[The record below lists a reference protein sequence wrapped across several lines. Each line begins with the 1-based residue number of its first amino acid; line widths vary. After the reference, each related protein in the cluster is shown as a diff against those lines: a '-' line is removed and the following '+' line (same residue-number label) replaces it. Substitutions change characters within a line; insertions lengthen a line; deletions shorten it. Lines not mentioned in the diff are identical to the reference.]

1 MTLKDRDW
9 ARIGAGTGF
18 GFVILLVLA
27 YLLGPNDAPGFS
39 EPASTVASYV
49 ANNDNEIRAGSA
61 LVLGSL
67 LFFAFFIGS
76 LAAHNRRAE
85 KDGRLSATAH
95 AGGITAIAVAAGAAA
110 VSSAAASTVQ
120 SVGAADPNAG
130 IVEALFTLGGYG
142 FAAAAIG
149 TAILQ
154 YATGVL
160 ALRFGSFVSWY
171 GLVSIAAGLYTG
183 AVAIIAIASRDNAFN
198 PYDGA
203 LPTISLLVL
212 AVWVLLTSV
221 FLIQRAR

>member
-27 YLLGPNDAPGFS
+27 YLLGPNDAPSFGA
-39 EPASTVASYV
+39 PADPTVFSYV
-49 ANNDNEIRAGSA
+49 VNNDSEIRAGSA

-85 KDGRLSATAH
+85 RDGRLSATAH

-110 VSSAAASTVQ
+110 VSATAASTAQ
-120 SVGAADPNAG
+120 SAGADPSV
-130 IVEALFTLGGYG
+130 VEALFTLGGYG

-198 PYDGA
+198 PYDGV
-203 LPTISLLVL
+203 LPTISLGVL
-212 AVWVLLTSV
+212 AAWVLLTSV

>member
-1 MTLKDRDW
+1 MTFKDRDW

-27 YLLGPNDAPGFS
+27 YLLGPNDAPSFGD
-39 EPASTVASYV
+39 PAATVAAYV
-49 ANNDNEIRAGSA
+49 ADNDNEIRAGSA

-76 LAAHNRRAE
+76 LAAHNRKNER
-85 KDGRLSATAH
+85 DGRLSATAH
-95 AGGITAIAVAAGAAA
+95 AGGITAIAVAAGSAA
-110 VSSAAASTVQ
+110 VSATAASTVQ
-120 SVGAADPNAG
+120 SAGADPTV
-130 IVEALFTLGGYG
+130 VEALFSLGGYG

-221 FLIQRAR
+221 FLIQRAK

>member
-27 YLLGPNDAPGFS
+27 YLLGPNDAPAFG
-39 EPASTVASYV
+39 EPATAVASYV
-49 ANNDNEIRAGSA
+49 AENDSEIRAGSA

-85 KDGRLSATAH
+85 RDGRLSATAH
-95 AGGITAIAVAAGAAA
+95 AGGITAIAVAAGSAA
-110 VSSAAASTVQ
+110 VTAAAASTVQ
-120 SVGAADPNAG
+120 SVGTTDPG
-130 IVEALFTLGGYG
+130 GTVEALFSLGGYG

-149 TAILQ
+149 AAILQ

-198 PYDGA
+198 PYDGV
-203 LPTISLLVL
+203 LPTISLAVL
-212 AVWVLLTSV
+212 AGWVLLTSV